1 MKKSVFLLALL
12 SIVLLSSCNGKD
24 EPVSKQT
31 LYSVMNARLI
41 NSDDTIPPIFSQ
53 TNGQIELDQ
62 INMTIKFSSTYM
74 NQNGQAQSVTTPE
87 MKLVPIK
94 DNAYY
99 MDDGS
104 PSYPG
109 MIDFGTGMLWFHV
122 SNPDDEWTE
131 VYMTTQLLHYAYTNT
146 TINDTVNNKTSD
158 HKQSAYMF
166 KLDSRGESC
175 DMSISDFVTNLNGV
189 VDAPALQYKGLTAT
203 PTPTGFM
210 ITAETASAES
220 AQGLYALT
228 DVEINI
234 YEQCLSFEGSFKC
247 NGLEYHVSGSLFPT
261 N

>member
-12 SIVLLSSCNGKD
+12 SIVLLSSCNSND

-31 LYSVMNARLI
+31 LYSIMNSRLI
-41 NSDDTIPPIFSQ
+41 YTDNGTIVFSQ
-53 TNGQIELDQ
+53 SNGQIELDN
-62 INMTIKFSSTYM
+62 INMTIKFSSVYM
-74 NQNGQAQSVTTPE
+74 DSLGQAQTVASPE
-87 MKLVPIK
+87 LRLVPIK
-94 DNAYY
+94 ENAYY
-99 MDDGS
+99 MVDGS
-104 PSYPG
+104 DSHPG
-109 MIDFGTGMLWFHV
+109 IIDFGTGMLWYHEIDTDGGTALF
-122 SNPDDEWTE
+122 
-131 VYMTTQLLHYAYTNT
+131 MTTQLLHYAYTNT
-146 TINDTVNNKTSD
+146 TINDPENGTSD
-158 HKQSAYMF
+158 HQESAYMF

-210 ITAETASAES
+210 ITAETANAES
-220 AQGLYALT
+220 GQDYSLT

-247 NGLEYHVSGSLFPT
+247 NGLEYHVAGSLFPT

>member
-12 SIVLLSSCNGKD
+12 SIVLLSSCNSND
-24 EPVSKQT
+24 EPISKQT
-31 LYSVMNARLI
+31 LYSIMNSRLI
-41 NSDDTIPPIFSQ
+41 YTDNGTIVFSQ
-53 TNGQIELDQ
+53 SNGQIELDN
-62 INMTIKFSSTYM
+62 INMTIKFSSVYM
-74 NQNGQAQSVTTPE
+74 DSLGQAQTVASPE
-87 MKLVPIK
+87 LRLVPIK

-146 TINDTVNNKTSD
+146 TINDPENGTSD
-158 HKQSAYMF
+158 HQESAYMF

-189 VDAPALQYKGLTAT
+189 VDAPALQYKGLTAKAT
-203 PTPTGFM
+203 ATGFE
-210 ITAETASAES
+210 ITAETANAES
-220 AQGLYALT
+220 GQDYSLT

>member
-12 SIVLLSSCNGKD
+12 SIVLLSSCNSND
-24 EPVSKQT
+24 EPISKQT

-146 TINDTVNNKTSD
+146 TINDPENGTSD
-158 HKQSAYMF
+158 HQESAYMF

-189 VDAPALQYKGLTAT
+189 VDAPALQYKGLTAKAT
-203 PTPTGFM
+203 AMGFE

-220 AQGLYALT
+220 GQDYSLT
-228 DVEINI
+228 DVKINI